1 MIKALRKPF
10 DVRVSED
17 KDRISALIAASQPA
31 DNSGVNRHILVGAKV
46 DIDLDKLKG
55 ALANMNVDE
64 RRRRKTMWIKTYH
77 EAMMAVT
84 EPQGLKFG
92 DMLLILARQ
101 TIIVMEEA
109 FE

>member
-1 MIKALRKPF
+1 MKALRRPF
-10 DVRVSED
+10 DVRVSRGE
-17 KDRISALIAASQPA
+17 DRISALLAASRPT
-31 DNSGVNRHILVGAKV
+31 DDSGVNRYKIVGAKV
-46 DIDLDKLKG
+46 AIDLDKLKV
-55 ALANMNVDE
+55 ALSNVDVDE

-84 EPQGLKFG
+84 EPHGLKFG

-101 TIIVMEEA
+101 NIIVMEEA